1 MNKITDVIKRDGLS
15 MKNYNDTFRN
25 IVINI
30 KQFVESQGYKYEDVE
45 NFYTTQD
52 GEFVIIIKDKVRCGY
67 QNN

>member
-1 MNKITDVIKRDGLS
+1 MEGVLINMFKS
-15 MKNYNDTFRN
+15 

-30 KQFVESQGYKYEDVE
+30 KQYVESQGYKYEDIE

>member
-1 MNKITDVIKRDGLS
+1 MFKS
-15 MKNYNDTFRN
+15 

-30 KQFVESQGYKYEDVE
+30 KQYVKSQGYKYEDIE

-52 GEFVIIIKDKVRCGY
+52 GELVIIIKDKVICGY

>member
-1 MNKITDVIKRDGLS
+1 MFKS
-15 MKNYNDTFRN
+15 

-30 KQFVESQGYKYEDVE
+30 KQYVESQGYKYEDVE
-45 NFYTTQD
+45 NFSTTQY